1 MKKVKLMSLCL
12 AIGFFLLSTAL
23 TNAQDL
29 RGITSDSVKVG
40 IITDTTGV
48 VADYGRHLL
57 MGVSDYLKYINEK
70 GGIHGRK
77 INLIH
82 EDDQY
87 KIPLAIASFEKLVTK
102 DEVLAILHCGGTP
115 QTMALLPKI
124 EKEKVPVIP
133 PGMLLPMYTPYKR
146 YVFSYGSTYSNQ
158 IEVLI
163 DYVINDLKVKAPKT
177 AIVYWPVEW
186 AKEGL
191 RASKDRLKA
200 YGVDPVGEIE
210 LPMGAVDASSQ
221 VLSMKRAGAEYV
233 IIFTLAPGIINFI
246 KTAEKFDYFPT
257 YLTFTWCA
265 DDSILK
271 AVGKAAKI
279 YYAGSMFGV
288 WNDDSPGGKE
298 LREIAQKYGSSPKLP
313 TLYIQGYTTAA
324 ILVEGLRRAGKN
336 VTVEKF
342 VDALET
348 LKDFDCGG
356 MLSPMTYTPTIHK
369 PSDYSKIVMADTEK
383 LVFVPVTKWVKPRVI
398 K

>member
-12 AIGFFLLSTAL
+12 AIGFFLLSTGL

-133 PGMLLPMYTPYKR
+133 PGMLVPMYTPYKR

-158 IEVLI
+158 MEVLI

-233 IIFTLAPGIINFI
+233 VIFTLAPGIINFI

>member
-133 PGMLLPMYTPYKR
+133 PGMLVPMYTPYKR

-177 AIVYWPVEW
+177 GIVYWPVEW
-186 AKEGL
+186 AKEGVK
-191 RASKDRLKA
+191 ASKDRLKA

-210 LPMGAVDASSQ
+210 LPNGIRGC
-221 VLSMKRAGAEYV
+221 L
-233 IIFTLAPGIINFI
+233 FT
-246 KTAEKFDYFPT
+246 
-257 YLTFTWCA
+257 
-265 DDSILK
+265 SILH
-271 AVGKAAKI
+271 
-279 YYAGSMFGV
+279 
-288 WNDDSPGGKE
+288 
-298 LREIAQKYGSSPKLP
+298 
-313 TLYIQGYTTAA
+313 
-324 ILVEGLRRAGKN
+324 
-336 VTVEKF
+336 EKSR
-342 VDALET
+342 
-348 LKDFDCGG
+348 G
-356 MLSPMTYTPTIHK
+356 
-369 PSDYSKIVMADTEK
+369 
-383 LVFVPVTKWVKPRVI
+383 
-398 K
+398 

>member
-1 MKKVKLMSLCL
+1 MKRLRFVSLFFVVGLFLWL
-12 AIGFFLLSTAL
+12 AASTIG
-23 TNAQDL
+23 QDL
-29 RGITSDSVKVG
+29 RGITSDSVRVG

-70 GGIHGRK
+70 GGVQGRK

-87 KIPLAIASFEKLVTK
+87 KIPLAIAAFEKLVTK

-133 PGMLLPMYTPYKR
+133 PGMLVPMYTPYKR

-163 DYVINDLKVKAPKT
+163 DYVVNDLKVKTPKT
-177 AIVYWPVEW
+177 GIVYWPVEW
-186 AKEGL
+186 GKEGL
-191 RASKDRLKA
+191 KASRDRLKA

-221 VLSMKRAGAEYV
+221 VLSMKKAGAEYV

-271 AVGKAAKI
+271 AVGTAAKT

-288 WNDDSPGGKE
+288 WNDDSPGGRE
-298 LREIAQKYGSSPKLP
+298 LREIAKKYGSSPKLP
-313 TLYIQGYTTAA
+313 SLYIQGYTTAS
-324 ILVEGLRRAGKN
+324 ILVEGLKRAGKN

-342 VDALET
+342 VDGLET

-356 MLSPMTYTPTIHK
+356 MLSPMTYTPTVHR
-369 PSDYSKIVMADTEK
+369 PSDYSKIVKADAEK
-383 LVFVPVTKWVKPRVI
+383 MVFVPVTGWVKPRVV